1 MNKISEVRQAL
12 GENSNSLSI
21 LSTSDNINKWSFY
34 KPIQYRKATALTDE
48 EINSKNCGFYNFVF
62 DTPFDLIHN
71 IGEVWKYEKPSSYFR
86 LSDFKYYNHNAERWY
101 ILEELN
107 SNNNYFRLDLNTDI
121 SLFTSFTEL
130 KNQDLDF
137 GFLISTTLDNTT
149 TSGYYYKQCNTLDL
163 DGEKY
168 HLDASTLPIGTY
180 QVIPVLKSA
189 DSRYNNDSL
198 TPINRNS
205 DFVGD
210 WYAFPSQPI
219 SIQVAYIPP
228 ITEKLQLSVANSYYA
243 LGVDQTGEF
252 IENIEFDLQVSLE
265 SGNLYYSIELWFKN
279 AYDGTSVKDIK
290 VGEVSGDIAG
300 GSVNTHRIEYS
311 DRIHYL
317 AGDYDEKFPLTAK
330 ITVNGKIEERTITI
344 LK

>member
-21 LSTSDNINKWSFY
+21 LSTSNNVNKWSFY
-34 KPIQYRKATALTDE
+34 KPIQFNKTTALTDE

-62 DTPFDLIHN
+62 NTPFDLIHN

-101 ILEELN
+101 ILQELN
-107 SNNNYFRLDLNTDI
+107 NNNNFVRLDLTTDI
-121 SLFTSFTEL
+121 SLFTSFQEL

-149 TSGYYYKQCNTLDL
+149 TSGYYYKQCNILDL
-163 DGEKY
+163 DGNY
-168 HLDASTLPIGTY
+168 HIDASNLPIGTY
-180 QVIPVLKSA
+180 QVIPVLTS
-189 DSRYNNDSL
+189 DIRYNSGTL

-205 DFVGD
+205 DFVGS

-219 SIQVAYIPP
+219 AIQVADIPP
-228 ITEKLQLSVANSYYA
+228 ITKKLQLSVANSYYA

-252 IENIEFDLQVSLE
+252 IENIEFDLQVSLD

-279 AYDGTSVKDIK
+279 AYDGNKVKDIK
-290 VGEVSGDIAG
+290 VGEVSGNITG
-300 GSVNTHRIEYS
+300 GSVNTHNIKYS

-317 AGDYDEKFPLTAK
+317 AGDYDVKFPLTAK
-330 ITVNGKIEERTITI
+330 ITVNGEIEERTITI

>member
-21 LSTSDNINKWSFY
+21 LSTSNNVNKWSFH
-34 KPIQYRKATALTDE
+34 KPIQYRKATALTNE

-62 DTPFDLIHN
+62 NTPFDLIHN
-71 IGEVWKYEKPSSYFR
+71 IREVWKYEKPSSYFR
-86 LSDFKYYNHNAERWY
+86 LSDFRNYNHNAERWY
-101 ILEELN
+101 ILEGF
-107 SNNNYFRLDLNTDI
+107 NNNNFIRIDLSTDI
-121 SLFTSFTEL
+121 SLFTSFQEL

-137 GFLISTTLDNTT
+137 GFLISTKLDNTT
-149 TSGYYYKQCNTLDL
+149 TSGYYYKQCNIQDL
-163 DGEKY
+163 DGHY
-168 HLDASTLPIGTY
+168 HLDASNLPIGTY
-180 QVIPVLKSA
+180 QVIPVLKQA
-189 DSRYNNDSL
+189 DSRYKNDSL

-210 WYAFPSQPI
+210 WYAFPSQPL

-290 VGEVSGDIAG
+290 VGEVSGDITG
-300 GSVNTHRIEYS
+300 GSVNTHNIKYI

-317 AGDYDEKFPLTAK
+317 AGDYDVKFPLTAK

-344 LK
+344 WK

>member
-21 LSTSDNINKWSFY
+21 LSTSNNVNKWSFH
-34 KPIQYRKATALTDE
+34 KPIQFNKTTALTDE

-62 DTPFDLIHN
+62 NTPFDLIHN

-86 LSDFKYYNHNAERWY
+86 LSDFKYYDHNAERWY

-107 SNNNYFRLDLNTDI
+107 NNNNYFRLDLSTDI
-121 SLFTSFTEL
+121 SLFTSFQEL

-149 TSGYYYKQCNTLDL
+149 TSGYYYKQCNILDL
-163 DGEKY
+163 DGKY
-168 HLDASTLPIGTY
+168 HLDASNLPIGTY

-210 WYAFPSQPI
+210 WYAFPSQPL

-300 GSVNTHRIEYS
+300 GSVNTHAIKYI

-317 AGDYDEKFPLTAK
+317 AGDYDVKFPLTAK

-344 LK
+344 WK

>member
-21 LSTSDNINKWSFY
+21 LSTSNNVNKWSFH
-34 KPIQYRKATALTDE
+34 KPIQFNKTTALTNE

-62 DTPFDLIHN
+62 NTPFDLIHN

-86 LSDFKYYNHNAERWY
+86 LSDFKYYDHNAERWY

-107 SNNNYFRLDLNTDI
+107 NNNNYFRLDLSTDI
-121 SLFTSFTEL
+121 SLFTSFQEL

-149 TSGYYYKQCNTLDL
+149 VSGYYYKQCNTLDL
-163 DGEKY
+163 DGKY
-168 HLDASTLPIGTY
+168 HLDASNLPIGTY
-180 QVIPVLKSA
+180 QVIPVLKQA

-210 WYAFPSQPI
+210 WYAFPSQPL

-265 SGNLYYSIELWFKN
+265 SGNLYYNIELWFKN

-300 GSVNTHRIEYS
+300 GSVNTHNIKYS

-317 AGDYDEKFPLTAK
+317 AGDYDVKFPLTAK

-344 LK
+344 WK

>member
-21 LSTSDNINKWSFY
+21 LSTSDNVNKWSFH
-34 KPIQYRKATALTDE
+34 KPIQYRKATALTNE

-62 DTPFDLIHN
+62 NTPFDLIHN
-71 IGEVWKYEKPSSYFR
+71 IREVWKYEKPSSYFR
-86 LSDFKYYNHNAERWY
+86 LSDFRNYNHNAERWY
-101 ILEELN
+101 ILEGF
-107 SNNNYFRLDLNTDI
+107 NNNNFIRIDLSTDI
-121 SLFTSFTEL
+121 SLFTSFQEL

-137 GFLISTTLDNTT
+137 GFLISTKLDNTT
-149 TSGYYYKQCNTLDL
+149 TSGYYYKQCNIQDL
-163 DGEKY
+163 DGHY

-189 DSRYNNDSL
+189 DSRYKDNSL

-210 WYAFPSQPI
+210 WYAFPSQPL

-300 GSVNTHRIEYS
+300 GSVNTHNIKYS

-317 AGDYDEKFPLTAK
+317 AGDYDVKFPLTAK

-344 LK
+344 WK

>member
-21 LSTSDNINKWSFY
+21 LSTSDNVNKWSFY
-34 KPIQYRKATALTDE
+34 KPIQFNKTTALTDE

-62 DTPFDLIHN
+62 NTPFDLIHN

-101 ILEELN
+101 ILEKL
-107 SNNNYFRLDLNTDI
+107 NNNNNFVRLDLTTDI
-121 SLFTSFTEL
+121 SLFTSFQEL

-149 TSGYYYKQCNTLDL
+149 TSGYYYKQCNILDL
-163 DGEKY
+163 DGNY
-168 HLDASTLPIGTY
+168 HIDASNLPIGTY
-180 QVIPVLKSA
+180 QVIPVITS
-189 DSRYNNDSL
+189 DIRYNSGTL
-198 TPINRNS
+198 TAINRNS
-205 DFVGD
+205 DFFGS

-219 SIQVAYIPP
+219 SIQVADIPP
-228 ITEKLQLSVANSYYA
+228 ITKKLQLDVVNSYYE

-252 IENIEFDLQVSLE
+252 VENIEFDLEVSLD

-279 AYDGTSVKDIK
+279 AYDGNKVKDIK
-290 VGEVSGDIAG
+290 VGEVSGNITG
-300 GSVNTHRIEYS
+300 GSVNTHSIKYS

-317 AGDYDEKFPLTAK
+317 AGDYDDKFPLTAK

>member
-21 LSTSDNINKWSFY
+21 LSTSDHVNKWSFH
-34 KPIQYRKATALTDE
+34 KPIQFNKTTALTDE

-62 DTPFDLIHN
+62 NTPFDLIHD

-86 LSDFKYYNHNAERWY
+86 LSDFKYYDHNAERWY
-101 ILEELN
+101 ILEGF
-107 SNNNYFRLDLNTDI
+107 NNNNFIRIDLSTDI
-121 SLFTSFTEL
+121 SLFTSFQEL

-137 GFLISTTLDNTT
+137 GFLISTILDNTT
-149 TSGYYYKQCNTLDL
+149 TSGYYYKQCNIQDL
-163 DGEKY
+163 DGHY
-168 HLDASTLPIGTY
+168 HLDASNLPIGTY
-180 QVIPVLKSA
+180 QVIPVLTSA

-210 WYAFPSQPI
+210 WYAFPSQPL

-265 SGNLYYSIELWFKN
+265 SGNLYYNIELWFKN
-279 AYDGTSVKDIK
+279 AYDGNKTQDLKI
-290 VGEVSGDIAG
+290 GEVSGDIAG
-300 GSVNTHRIEYS
+300 GSVNTHNIKYR

-317 AGDYDEKFPLTAK
+317 AGDYDVKFPLTAK

>member
-21 LSTSDNINKWSFY
+21 LSTSNNVNKWSFH
-34 KPIQYRKATALTDE
+34 KPIQFNKSTELTNE

-62 DTPFDLIHN
+62 NTPFDLIHN

-86 LSDFKYYNHNAERWY
+86 LSDFKYYDHNAERWY
-101 ILEELN
+101 ILEGF
-107 SNNNYFRLDLNTDI
+107 NNDNFIRIDLSTDI
-121 SLFTSFTEL
+121 SLFTSFQEL

-137 GFLISTTLDNTT
+137 GFLISTKLDNTT
-149 TSGYYYKQCNTLDL
+149 TSGYYYKQCNIQDL
-163 DGEKY
+163 DGHY

-210 WYAFPSQPI
+210 WYAFPSQPL

-228 ITEKLQLSVANSYYA
+228 ITEKLQLSVSNSYYA

-252 IENIEFDLQVSLE
+252 IENMEFDLQVSLE

-290 VGEVSGDIAG
+290 IGEVSSNIVG
-300 GSVNTHRIEYS
+300 GSVNTHNIKYI

-317 AGDYDEKFPLTAK
+317 AGDYDVKLPLTAK
-330 ITVNGKIEERTITI
+330 ITVNGKVEERTITI

>member
-21 LSTSDNINKWSFY
+21 LSTSDNVNKWSFH
-34 KPIQYRKATALTDE
+34 KPIQYRKATALTNE

-62 DTPFDLIHN
+62 NTPFDLIHN
-71 IGEVWKYEKPSSYFR
+71 IREVWKYEKPSSYFR
-86 LSDFKYYNHNAERWY
+86 LSDFRNYNHNAERWY
-101 ILEELN
+101 ILEGF
-107 SNNNYFRLDLNTDI
+107 NNNNFIRIDLSTDI
-121 SLFTSFTEL
+121 SLFTSFQEL

-137 GFLISTTLDNTT
+137 GFLISTKLDNTT
-149 TSGYYYKQCNTLDL
+149 TSGYYYKQCNIQDL
-163 DGEKY
+163 DGHY

-189 DSRYNNDSL
+189 DSRYKDNTI

-210 WYAFPSQPI
+210 WYAFPSQPL

-290 VGEVSGDIAG
+290 VGEVSGNIAG
-300 GSVNTHRIEYS
+300 GSVNTHNIKYI

-317 AGDYDEKFPLTAK
+317 AGDYDVKFPLTAK

-344 LK
+344 WK

>member
-21 LSTSDNINKWSFY
+21 LSTSDHVNKWSFH
-34 KPIQYRKATALTDE
+34 KPIQFNKTTALTNE

-62 DTPFDLIHN
+62 NTPFDLIHN
-71 IGEVWKYEKPSSYFR
+71 IREVWKYEKPSSYFR
-86 LSDFKYYNHNAERWY
+86 LSDFRNYNHNAERWY
-101 ILEELN
+101 ILEGF
-107 SNNNYFRLDLNTDI
+107 NNNNFIRIDLSTDI
-121 SLFTSFTEL
+121 SLFTSFQEF

-149 TSGYYYKQCNTLDL
+149 TSGYYYKQCNIQDL
-163 DGEKY
+163 DGHY

-189 DSRYNNDSL
+189 DSRYNNDTL

-210 WYAFPSQPI
+210 WYAFPSQPL

-279 AYDGTSVKDIK
+279 AHDGTSVKDIK

-300 GSVNTHRIEYS
+300 GSVNTHNIKYI

-317 AGDYDEKFPLTAK
+317 AGDYDVKFPLTAK

-344 LK
+344 WK

>member
-21 LSTSDNINKWSFY
+21 LSTSNNVNKWSFH
-34 KPIQYRKATALTDE
+34 KPIQFNKTTALTDE

-62 DTPFDLIHN
+62 NTPFDLIHN

-86 LSDFKYYNHNAERWY
+86 LSDFKYYDHNAERWY
-101 ILEELN
+101 ILEGF
-107 SNNNYFRLDLNTDI
+107 NNNNFIRIDLSTDI
-121 SLFTSFTEL
+121 SLFTSFQEL

-149 TSGYYYKQCNTLDL
+149 TYGYYYKQCNIQDL
-163 DGEKY
+163 DGHY
-168 HLDASTLPIGTY
+168 HLDASNLPIGTY

-219 SIQVAYIPP
+219 SIQVVPP

-290 VGEVSGDIAG
+290 VGEVSGG
-300 GSVNTHRIEYS
+300 GSVNTHNIKYR

-317 AGDYDEKFPLTAK
+317 AGDYDVKFPLTAK

-344 LK
+344 WK

>member
-21 LSTSDNINKWSFY
+21 LSTSDNVNEWSFY
-34 KPIQYRKATALTDE
+34 KPIQFNKTTALTDE

-62 DTPFDLIHN
+62 NTPFDLIHN

-107 SNNNYFRLDLNTDI
+107 NNNNFVRLDLTTDI
-121 SLFTSFTEL
+121 SLFTSFQEL

-149 TSGYYYKQCNTLDL
+149 VSGYYYKQCNILDL
-163 DGEKY
+163 DGNY
-168 HLDASTLPIGTY
+168 HIDASNIPIGTY
-180 QVIPVLKSA
+180 QVIPVLTS
-189 DSRYNNDSL
+189 DIRYNSGTL
-198 TPINRNS
+198 TAINRNS
-205 DFVGD
+205 DFVGS

-219 SIQVAYIPP
+219 SIQVADIPP
-228 ITEKLQLSVANSYYA
+228 ITKKLQLSVANSYYA

-252 IENIEFDLQVSLE
+252 VENIEFDLQVSLE

-279 AYDGTSVKDIK
+279 AYVGSSVKDIK
-290 VGEVSGDIAG
+290 VGEVSGNITG
-300 GSVNTHRIEYS
+300 GSVNTHNIKYI

-317 AGDYDEKFPLTAK
+317 AGDYDSKFPLTAK
-330 ITVNGKIEERTITI
+330 ITVNGEIEERTITI

>member
-21 LSTSDNINKWSFY
+21 LSTSDNVNKWSFH
-34 KPIQYRKATALTDE
+34 KPIQYRKATALTNE

-62 DTPFDLIHN
+62 NTPFDLIHN
-71 IGEVWKYEKPSSYFR
+71 IREVWKYEKPSSYFR
-86 LSDFKYYNHNAERWY
+86 LSDFRNYNHNAERWY
-101 ILEELN
+101 ILEGF
-107 SNNNYFRLDLNTDI
+107 NNNNFIRIDLSTDI
-121 SLFTSFTEL
+121 SLFTSFQEL

-137 GFLISTTLDNTT
+137 GFLISTKLDNTT
-149 TSGYYYKQCNTLDL
+149 TSGYYYKQCNIQDL
-163 DGEKY
+163 DGHY

-189 DSRYNNDSL
+189 DSRYNNDTL

-205 DFVGD
+205 DFVGN
-210 WYAFPSQPI
+210 WYAFPSQPL

-300 GSVNTHRIEYS
+300 GSVNTHNIKYS

-317 AGDYDEKFPLTAK
+317 AGDYDVKFPLTAK

-344 LK
+344 WK

>member
-21 LSTSDNINKWSFY
+21 LSTSNNVNKWSFY
-34 KPIQYRKATALTDE
+34 KPIQFNKITALTDE

-62 DTPFDLIHN
+62 NTPFDLIHN

-101 ILEELN
+101 ILQELN
-107 SNNNYFRLDLNTDI
+107 NNNNFVRLDLTTDI
-121 SLFTSFTEL
+121 SLFTSFQEL

-149 TSGYYYKQCNTLDL
+149 VSGYYYKQCNILDL
-163 DGEKY
+163 DGNY
-168 HLDASTLPIGTY
+168 HIDASNLPIGTY
-180 QVIPVLKSA
+180 QVIPVLTS
-189 DSRYNNDSL
+189 DIRYNSGTL
-198 TPINRNS
+198 TAINRNS
-205 DFVGD
+205 DFVGS

-219 SIQVAYIPP
+219 AIQVADIPP
-228 ITEKLQLSVANSYYA
+228 ITKKLQLSVANSYYA

-252 IENIEFDLQVSLE
+252 IENIEFDLQVSLD

-279 AYDGTSVKDIK
+279 AYDGNKVKDIK
-290 VGEVSGDIAG
+290 VGEVSGNITG
-300 GSVNTHRIEYS
+300 GSVNTHNIKYS

-317 AGDYDEKFPLTAK
+317 AGDYDVKFPLTAK
-330 ITVNGKIEERTITI
+330 ITVNGEIEERTITI

>member
-21 LSTSDNINKWSFY
+21 LSTSDHVNKWSFH
-34 KPIQYRKATALTDE
+34 KPIQFNKTTALTDE

-62 DTPFDLIHN
+62 NTPFDLIHDV
-71 IGEVWKYEKPSSYFR
+71 GEVWKYEKPSSYFR
-86 LSDFKYYNHNAERWY
+86 LSDFRNYNHNAERWY

-107 SNNNYFRLDLNTDI
+107 NNNNFVRLNLTTDI
-121 SLFTSFTEL
+121 SLFTSFQEL

-149 TSGYYYKQCNTLDL
+149 VSGYYYKQCNILDL
-163 DGEKY
+163 DGNY
-168 HLDASTLPIGTY
+168 HIDASNLPIGTY
-180 QVIPVLKSA
+180 QVIPVLTS
-189 DSRYNNDSL
+189 DIRYNSGTL
-198 TPINRNS
+198 TAINRNS
-205 DFVGD
+205 DFVGS

-219 SIQVAYIPP
+219 AIQVADIPP
-228 ITEKLQLSVANSYYA
+228 ITKKLQLSVANSYYA

-252 IENIEFDLQVSLE
+252 VENIEFDLQVSLD
-265 SGNLYYSIELWFKN
+265 SGNLHYSIELWFKN
-279 AYDGTSVKDIK
+279 AHDGTSVKDIK

-300 GSVNTHRIEYS
+300 GSVNTHDIKYI

-317 AGDYDEKFPLTAK
+317 AGDYDSKFPLTAK
-330 ITVNGKIEERTITI
+330 ITVNGEIEERTITI

>member
-21 LSTSDNINKWSFY
+21 LSTSNNVNKWSFY
-34 KPIQYRKATALTDE
+34 KPIQFNKSTALTDE

-62 DTPFDLIHN
+62 NTPFDLIHN

-107 SNNNYFRLDLNTDI
+107 NNNNFVRLDLTTDI
-121 SLFTSFTEL
+121 SLFTSFQEL

-149 TSGYYYKQCNTLDL
+149 TSGYYYKQCNILDL
-163 DGEKY
+163 DGNY
-168 HLDASTLPIGTY
+168 HIDASNLPIGTY
-180 QVIPVLKSA
+180 QVIPVLTS
-189 DSRYNNDSL
+189 DIRYNSGTL
-198 TPINRNS
+198 TAINRNS
-205 DFVGD
+205 DFVGS

-219 SIQVAYIPP
+219 AIQVADIPP
-228 ITEKLQLSVANSYYA
+228 ITKKLQLDVANSYYA

-252 IENIEFDLQVSLE
+252 VENIEFDLQVSLD

-290 VGEVSGDIAG
+290 VGEVSGNITG
-300 GSVNTHRIEYS
+300 GSVNTHNIQYS

-317 AGDYDEKFPLTAK
+317 AEDYDSKFPLTAK
-330 ITVNGKIEERTITI
+330 ITVNGEIEERTITI

>member
-21 LSTSDNINKWSFY
+21 LSTSNNVNKWSFH
-34 KPIQYRKATALTDE
+34 KPIQYRKATALTNE

-62 DTPFDLIHN
+62 NTPFDLIHN
-71 IGEVWKYEKPSSYFR
+71 IREVWKYEKPSSYFR
-86 LSDFKYYNHNAERWY
+86 LSDFRNYNHNAERWY
-101 ILEELN
+101 ILEGF
-107 SNNNYFRLDLNTDI
+107 NNNNFIRIDLSTDI
-121 SLFTSFTEL
+121 SLFTSFQEL

-137 GFLISTTLDNTT
+137 GFLISTKLDNTT
-149 TSGYYYKQCNTLDL
+149 TSGYYYKQCNIQDL
-163 DGEKY
+163 DGHY

-189 DSRYNNDSL
+189 DSRYNNDTL

-205 DFVGD
+205 DFVGN
-210 WYAFPSQPI
+210 WYAFPSQPL

-290 VGEVSGDIAG
+290 VGEVSGDITG
-300 GSVNTHRIEYS
+300 GSVNTHNIKYI

-317 AGDYDEKFPLTAK
+317 AGDYDVKFPLTAK

-344 LK
+344 WK

>member
-21 LSTSDNINKWSFY
+21 LSTSNNVNKWSFH
-34 KPIQYRKATALTDE
+34 KPIQFNKTTALTDE

-62 DTPFDLIHN
+62 NTPFDLIHN

-86 LSDFKYYNHNAERWY
+86 LSDFRNYNHNAKRWY

-107 SNNNYFRLDLNTDI
+107 NNNNYFRLDLSTDI
-121 SLFTSFTEL
+121 SLFTSFQEL

-149 TSGYYYKQCNTLDL
+149 TYGYYYKQCNTQDL
-163 DGEKY
+163 DGKY
-168 HLDASTLPIGTY
+168 HLDASNLPIGTY
-180 QVIPVLKSA
+180 QVIPVLKLA

-198 TPINRNS
+198 IPINRNS
-205 DFVGD
+205 GFVGD
-210 WYAFPSQPI
+210 WYAFPSQPL
-219 SIQVAYIPP
+219 SIQVAPP
-228 ITEKLQLSVANSYYA
+228 IIEKLQLSVANSYYA

-265 SGNLYYSIELWFKN
+265 SGNSYYNIELWFKN
-279 AYDGTSVKDIK
+279 AYDGTSAKDIK
-290 VGEVSGDIAG
+290 VGEVSGDITG
-300 GSVNTHRIEYS
+300 GSVNTHNIKYS

-317 AGDYDEKFPLTAK
+317 AGDYDVKFPLTAK
-330 ITVNGKIEERTITI
+330 ITVNGKIEERIITI

>member
-21 LSTSDNINKWSFY
+21 LSTSDNVNKWSFY
-34 KPIQYRKATALTDE
+34 KPIQFNKSTALTDE

-62 DTPFDLIHN
+62 NTPFDLIHN

-101 ILEELN
+101 ILEKL
-107 SNNNYFRLDLNTDI
+107 NNNNNFVRLDLTTDI
-121 SLFTSFTEL
+121 SLFTSFQEL

-149 TSGYYYKQCNTLDL
+149 TSGYYYKQCNILDL
-163 DGEKY
+163 DGNY
-168 HLDASTLPIGTY
+168 HIDASNLPIGTY
-180 QVIPVLKSA
+180 QVIPVLTS
-189 DSRYNNDSL
+189 DIRYNSGTL
-198 TPINRNS
+198 TAINRNS
-205 DFVGD
+205 DFVGS

-219 SIQVAYIPP
+219 AIQVADIPP
-228 ITEKLQLSVANSYYA
+228 ITKKLQLSVANSYYA

-252 IENIEFDLQVSLE
+252 VENIEFDLEVSLD

-290 VGEVSGDIAG
+290 VGEVSGNITG
-300 GSVNTHRIEYS
+300 GSVNTHNIKYI

-317 AGDYDEKFPLTAK
+317 AGDYDVKFPLTAK
-330 ITVNGKIEERTITI
+330 ITVNGEIEERTITI

>member
-21 LSTSDNINKWSFY
+21 LSTSNNVNKWSFH
-34 KPIQYRKATALTDE
+34 KPIQFKKATALTDE

-62 DTPFDLIHN
+62 NTPFDLIHN

-86 LSDFKYYNHNAERWY
+86 LSDFKHYNHNAERWY
-101 ILEELN
+101 ILEGF
-107 SNNNYFRLDLNTDI
+107 NNDNFIRIDLSTDI
-121 SLFTSFTEL
+121 SLFTSFQEL
-130 KNQDLDF
+130 KKQDLDF

-149 TSGYYYKQCNTLDL
+149 TSGYYYKQCNTQDL
-163 DGEKY
+163 DGHY
-168 HLDASTLPIGTY
+168 HLDASNLPIGTY

-219 SIQVAYIPP
+219 SIQIVYIPP

-252 IENIEFDLQVSLE
+252 VENMEFDLQVSLE

-290 VGEVSGDIAG
+290 IGEVSGDIAG
-300 GSVNTHRIEYS
+300 GSVNTHNIKYS

-317 AGDYDEKFPLTAK
+317 AGDYDVKLPLTAK
-330 ITVNGKIEERTITI
+330 ITVNGKVEERTITI

>member
-21 LSTSDNINKWSFY
+21 LSTSNNVNKWSFH

-62 DTPFDLIHN
+62 NMPFDLIHN

-86 LSDFKYYNHNAERWY
+86 LSDFKYYDHNAERWY

-107 SNNNYFRLDLNTDI
+107 NNDNYFRLDLSTDI
-121 SLFTSFTEL
+121 SLFTSFQEL

-149 TSGYYYKQCNTLDL
+149 TSGYYYKQCNTHDL
-163 DGEKY
+163 DGHY

-189 DSRYNNDSL
+189 DSRYKDNSL

-210 WYAFPSQPI
+210 WYAFPSQPL

-265 SGNLYYSIELWFKN
+265 SGNLYYNIELWFKN
-279 AYDGTSVKDIK
+279 AYVGSSVKDIK
-290 VGEVSGDIAG
+290 VGEVSGDITG
-300 GSVNTHRIEYS
+300 GSVNTHNIKYS

-317 AGDYDEKFPLTAK
+317 AGDYDVKFPLTAK
-330 ITVNGKIEERTITI
+330 ITVNGKVEERTITI
-344 LK
+344 WK

>member
-21 LSTSDNINKWSFY
+21 LSTSNNVNKWSFH
-34 KPIQYRKATALTDE
+34 KPIQFNKTTALTNE

-62 DTPFDLIHN
+62 NTPFDLIHN

-86 LSDFKYYNHNAERWY
+86 LSDFKYYDHNAERWY

-107 SNNNYFRLDLNTDI
+107 NNNNYFRLDLSTDI
-121 SLFTSFTEL
+121 SLFTSFQEL

-149 TSGYYYKQCNTLDL
+149 VSGYYYKQCNTLDL
-163 DGEKY
+163 DGKY
-168 HLDASTLPIGTY
+168 HLDASNLPIGTY
-180 QVIPVLKSA
+180 QVIPVLKQA

-210 WYAFPSQPI
+210 WYAFPSQPL

-300 GSVNTHRIEYS
+300 GSVNTHNIKYS

-317 AGDYDEKFPLTAK
+317 AGDYDVKFPLTAK

-344 LK
+344 WK

>member
-21 LSTSDNINKWSFY
+21 LSTSNNVNKWSFY
-34 KPIQYRKATALTDE
+34 KPIQFNKSTALTDE

-62 DTPFDLIHN
+62 NTPFDLIHN

-107 SNNNYFRLDLNTDI
+107 NNNNFVRLNLTTDI
-121 SLFTSFTEL
+121 SLFTSFQEL

-149 TSGYYYKQCNTLDL
+149 VSGYYYKQCNILDL
-163 DGEKY
+163 DGNY
-168 HLDASTLPIGTY
+168 HIDTSNLPIGTY
-180 QVIPVLKSA
+180 QVIPVLTS
-189 DSRYNNDSL
+189 DIRYNSGTL
-198 TPINRNS
+198 TAINRNS
-205 DFVGD
+205 DFVGS

-219 SIQVAYIPP
+219 AIQVADIPP
-228 ITEKLQLSVANSYYA
+228 ITKKLQLSVANSYYA

-252 IENIEFDLQVSLE
+252 VENIEFDLQVSLD

-279 AYDGTSVKDIK
+279 AYYGTSVKDIK
-290 VGEVSGDIAG
+290 VGEVSGNITG
-300 GSVNTHRIEYS
+300 GSVNTHNIKYS

-317 AGDYDEKFPLTAK
+317 AGDYDVKFPLTAK
-330 ITVNGKIEERTITI
+330 ITVNGEIEERTITI

>member
-21 LSTSDNINKWSFY
+21 LSTSNNVNKWSFH
-34 KPIQYRKATALTDE
+34 KPIQFNKTTALTDE

-62 DTPFDLIHN
+62 NTPFDLIHN

-86 LSDFKYYNHNAERWY
+86 LSDFKYYDHNAERWY

-107 SNNNYFRLDLNTDI
+107 NNDNYFRLDLSTDI
-121 SLFTSFTEL
+121 SLFTSFQEL

-149 TSGYYYKQCNTLDL
+149 TSGYYYKQCNILDL
-163 DGEKY
+163 DGHY
-168 HLDASTLPIGTY
+168 HLDASNLPIGTY
-180 QVIPVLKSA
+180 QVIPVLTS
-189 DSRYNNDSL
+189 DVRYNNDTL
-198 TPINRNS
+198 TPFNS
-205 DFVGD
+205 GFSSDGSWF
-210 WYAFPSQPI
+210 AFPSQPI
-219 SIQVAYIPP
+219 SIQKVYIPP
-228 ITEKLQLSVANSYYA
+228 ITEKLQLSVDGSYYA

-300 GSVNTHRIEYS
+300 GSVNTHNIKYN

-317 AGDYDEKFPLTAK
+317 AGDYDVKFPLTAK

-344 LK
+344 WK

>member
-21 LSTSDNINKWSFY
+21 LSTSNNVNKWSFH
-34 KPIQYRKATALTDE
+34 KPIQFNKTTALTDE

-62 DTPFDLIHN
+62 NTPFDLIHN

-107 SNNNYFRLDLNTDI
+107 NNDNYFRLDLSTDI
-121 SLFTSFTEL
+121 SLFTSFQEL

-149 TSGYYYKQCNTLDL
+149 VSGYYYKQCNIQDL
-163 DGEKY
+163 DGHY
-168 HLDASTLPIGTY
+168 HLDASNLPIGTY

-189 DSRYNNDSL
+189 DSRYKDNSL

-210 WYAFPSQPI
+210 WYAFPSQPL

-265 SGNLYYSIELWFKN
+265 SGNLYYNIELWFKN
-279 AYDGTSVKDIK
+279 AYDGNKVKDIK
-290 VGEVSGDIAG
+290 IGEVSGDIAG
-300 GSVNTHRIEYS
+300 GSVNTHNIKYI

-317 AGDYDEKFPLTAK
+317 AGDYDVKFPLTAK

-344 LK
+344 WK

>member
-21 LSTSDNINKWSFY
+21 LSTSDNVNKWSFY
-34 KPIQYRKATALTDE
+34 KPIQFNKSTALTDE

-62 DTPFDLIHN
+62 NTPFDLIHN

-86 LSDFKYYNHNAERWY
+86 LSDFKYYDHNAERWY
-101 ILEELN
+101 ILKELN
-107 SNNNYFRLDLNTDI
+107 NNNNFVRLNLTTDI
-121 SLFTSFTEL
+121 SLFTSFQEL

-149 TSGYYYKQCNTLDL
+149 VSGYYYKQCNILDL
-163 DGEKY
+163 DGNY
-168 HLDASTLPIGTY
+168 HIDASNLPIGTY
-180 QVIPVLKSA
+180 QVIPVITS
-189 DSRYNNDSL
+189 DIRYNSGTL
-198 TPINRNS
+198 TAINRNS
-205 DFVGD
+205 DFVGS

-219 SIQVAYIPP
+219 SIQVADIPP
-228 ITEKLQLSVANSYYA
+228 ITKKLQLSVANSYYA

-265 SGNLYYSIELWFKN
+265 SGNLHYSIELWFKN
-279 AYDGTSVKDIK
+279 AYDGNKAYDLKISQIT
-290 VGEVSGDIAG
+290 GDIAG
-300 GSVNTHRIEYS
+300 GSVNTHNIKYS

-317 AGDYDEKFPLTAK
+317 AGDYDSKFPLTAK
-330 ITVNGKIEERTITI
+330 ITVNGEIEERTITI

>member
-21 LSTSDNINKWSFY
+21 LSTSNNVNKWSFH
-34 KPIQYRKATALTDE
+34 KPIQFNKTTALTDE

-62 DTPFDLIHN
+62 NTPFDLIHN

-101 ILEELN
+101 ILEKL
-107 SNNNYFRLDLNTDI
+107 NNNNNFVRLDLTTDI
-121 SLFTSFTEL
+121 SLFTSFQEL

-149 TSGYYYKQCNTLDL
+149 TSGYYYKQCNILDL
-163 DGEKY
+163 DGNY
-168 HLDASTLPIGTY
+168 HIDASNLPIGTY
-180 QVIPVLKSA
+180 QVIPVLTS
-189 DSRYNNDSL
+189 DIRYNSGTL
-198 TPINRNS
+198 TAINRNS
-205 DFVGD
+205 DFVGS

-219 SIQVAYIPP
+219 AIQVADIPP
-228 ITEKLQLSVANSYYA
+228 ITKKLQLSVANSYYA

-252 IENIEFDLQVSLE
+252 IENIEFDLQVSLD

-290 VGEVSGDIAG
+290 VGEVSGNITG
-300 GSVNTHRIEYS
+300 GSVNTHNIKYS

-317 AGDYDEKFPLTAK
+317 AGDYDVKFPLTAK
-330 ITVNGKIEERTITI
+330 ITVNGEIEERTITI

>member
-21 LSTSDNINKWSFY
+21 LSTSNNVNKWSFY
-34 KPIQYRKATALTDE
+34 KPIQFNKSTALTDE

-62 DTPFDLIHN
+62 NTPFDLIHN

-86 LSDFKYYNHNAERWY
+86 LSDFRNYNHNAERWY
-101 ILEELN
+101 ILQELN
-107 SNNNYFRLDLNTDI
+107 NNNNYFRLDLSTDI
-121 SLFTSFTEL
+121 SLFTSFQEL

-149 TSGYYYKQCNTLDL
+149 TSGYYYKQCNILDL
-163 DGEKY
+163 DGNY
-168 HLDASTLPIGTY
+168 HIDASNLPIGTY
-180 QVIPVLKSA
+180 QVIPVLTS
-189 DSRYNNDSL
+189 DIRYNSGTL
-198 TPINRNS
+198 TAINRNS
-205 DFVGD
+205 DFVGS

-219 SIQVAYIPP
+219 AIQVADIPP
-228 ITEKLQLSVANSYYA
+228 ITKKLQLSVANSYYA

-252 IENIEFDLQVSLE
+252 IENIEFDLQVSLD

-290 VGEVSGDIAG
+290 VGEVSGNITG
-300 GSVNTHRIEYS
+300 GSVNTHNIKYI

-317 AGDYDEKFPLTAK
+317 DGDYDVKFPLTAK
-330 ITVNGKIEERTITI
+330 ITVNGEIEERTITI

>member
-21 LSTSDNINKWSFY
+21 LSTSNNVNKWSFY
-34 KPIQYRKATALTDE
+34 KPIQFNKTTALTDE

-62 DTPFDLIHN
+62 NTPFDLIHN

-101 ILEELN
+101 ILQELN
-107 SNNNYFRLDLNTDI
+107 NNNNNFRLDLNTDI
-121 SLFTSFTEL
+121 SLFTSFQEL

-149 TSGYYYKQCNTLDL
+149 VSGYYYKQCNILDL
-163 DGEKY
+163 DGNY
-168 HLDASTLPIGTY
+168 HIDASSLPIGTY
-180 QVIPVLKSA
+180 QVIPVLTS
-189 DSRYNNDSL
+189 DIRYNSGTL
-198 TPINRNS
+198 TAINRNS
-205 DFVGD
+205 DFVGS

-219 SIQVAYIPP
+219 AIQVADIPP
-228 ITEKLQLSVANSYYA
+228 ITKKLQLSVANSYYA

-252 IENIEFDLQVSLE
+252 IENIEFDLQVSLD

-290 VGEVSGDIAG
+290 VGEVSGNITG
-300 GSVNTHRIEYS
+300 GSVNTHNIQYS

-317 AGDYDEKFPLTAK
+317 AGDYDSKFPLTAK
-330 ITVNGKIEERTITI
+330 ITVNGEIEERTITI

>member
-21 LSTSDNINKWSFY
+21 LSTSNNVNKWSFH
-34 KPIQYRKATALTDE
+34 KPIQFNKTTALTDE

-62 DTPFDLIHN
+62 NTPFDLIHN

-86 LSDFKYYNHNAERWY
+86 LSDFRNYNHNAERWY

-107 SNNNYFRLDLNTDI
+107 NNNNFVRLDLTTDI
-121 SLFTSFTEL
+121 SLFTSFQEL

-149 TSGYYYKQCNTLDL
+149 TSGYYYKQCNILDL
-163 DGEKY
+163 DGNY
-168 HLDASTLPIGTY
+168 HIDASNLPIGTY
-180 QVIPVLKSA
+180 QVIPVLTS
-189 DSRYNNDSL
+189 DIRYNSGTL
-198 TPINRNS
+198 TAINRNS
-205 DFVGD
+205 DFVGS

-219 SIQVAYIPP
+219 AIQVADIPP
-228 ITEKLQLSVANSYYA
+228 ITKKLQLSVANSYYA

-300 GSVNTHRIEYS
+300 GSVNTHNIKYS

-317 AGDYDEKFPLTAK
+317 AGDYDVKFPLTAK
-330 ITVNGKIEERTITI
+330 ITVNGEIEERTITI